1 MLPLAHSKPRI
12 FASTKLWLF
21 LGEIGPIGCITA
33 ASCRIVRLL
42 IDGEGKPKRAAVKH
56 GGNNLHEYAV
66 DLREWDP
73 QSDAAERRPKCP
85 ETCILMWYPCSGEA
99 ERQSLHLRVRDLGLQ
114 NAVFAE
120 LCETDFG
127 KKRGALVS
135 SGVLLVNPP
144 TDMPD
149 LEAKVQEILSCLQD
163 AFHPIFSME
172 SSYLKL

>member
-66 DLREWDP
+66 CPGCTCQRSLAESCWIRAILPSRDLREWDP
-73 QSDAAERRPKCP
+73 QSDAAERRPK
-85 ETCILMWYPCSGEA
+85 
-99 ERQSLHLRVRDLGLQ
+99 
-114 NAVFAE
+114 
-120 LCETDFG
+120 
-127 KKRGALVS
+127 
-135 SGVLLVNPP
+135 
-144 TDMPD
+144 
-149 LEAKVQEILSCLQD
+149 
-163 AFHPIFSME
+163 
-172 SSYLKL
+172 